1 MGSLSREMLQG
12 IQRTLQG
19 VERLEYKSGT
29 DSEGEPAN
37 WIWVVLRADAPE
49 SVRSWENRQKIRSR
63 VIDLLGD
70 AGVTDWVYVRFRSA
84 DEKSLLDSISSTISS
99 T

>member
-1 MGSLSREMLQG
+1 MGSLNRELLQG

-19 VERLEYKSGT
+19 VERLEYQSGM

-37 WIWVVLRADAPE
+37 WIWVVLSADAPE
-49 SVRSWENRQKIRSR
+49 RVRSWENRQQIRSR

-84 DEKSLLDSISSTISS
+84 DEKAPLDSISST
-99 T
+99 